1 MVDQKQQTGDPG
13 ASAPETDEASGPAA
27 AEALAENDAELDAK
41 IRTDID
47 PAERL
52 AAVEAER
59 DKLREDYLRALAE
72 VENTRR
78 RAARDKADASKYAIS
93 GFARDLLS
101 VSDNL
106 RRAVESVDPKD
117 RDGNPAIEALIAGV
131 EMTEKELMTV
141 FERYGVTPIA
151 AQGEPFDP
159 HVHEAM
165 LEIPDETVPHGTVM
179 HVLEPGF
186 MIHDRPLRAARVGV
200 SKGGPKRGAETAAE
214 PKAESEAESNVEPLR
229 PGSTDAYEKHTESDV
244 DPAGARLDEKF

>member
-1 MVDQKQQTGDPG
+1 MVDQKQQTSDPG
-13 ASAPETDEASGPAA
+13 AVAPETDEIVDAPAA
-27 AEALAENDAELDAK
+27 ETVIEDDAELDAK
-41 IRTDID
+41 IRTDVD

-59 DKLREDYLRALAE
+59 DKFRDDYLRALAE

-78 RAARDKADASKYAIS
+78 RAARDKTDAAKYAIS

-106 RRAVESVDPKD
+106 RRAVDSVDPAD
-117 RDGNPAIEALIAGV
+117 REGNPAFESLIAGV

-141 FERYGVTPIA
+141 YERYGVKPIA
-151 AQGEPFDP
+151 ALGEPFNP

-165 LEIPDETVPHGTVM
+165 LEVPDDTVPHGTVM

-200 SKGGPKRGAETAAE
+200 SKGGPKRGSEDENAGAEA
-214 PKAESEAESNVEPLR
+214 EPLR
-229 PGSTDAYEKHTESDV
+229 PGSTEAYEKQAESDV
-244 DPAGARLDEKF
+244 DSTGARLDEKF

>member
-1 MVDQKQQTGDPG
+1 MVDQKQHTIDQG
-13 ASAPETDEASGPAA
+13 AAAPETDEIVDTTA
-27 AEALAENDAELDAK
+27 AEIGADDDVEIEADDDLAEQLV
-41 IRTDID
+41 
-47 PAERL
+47 
-52 AAVEAER
+52 AVEAER

-78 RAARDKADASKYAIS
+78 RAARDKTDAGKYAIS

-106 RRAVESVDPKD
+106 RRAVDSVDPAD
-117 RDGNPAIEALIAGV
+117 RDGNPAFEALIAGV

-141 FERYGVTPIA
+141 FERYGVKPIA
-151 AQGEPFDP
+151 ALGEPFNP

-165 LEIPDETVPHGTVM
+165 LEVPDDTVPHGTVM

-200 SKGGPKRGAETAAE
+200 SKGGPKRGSEDENAGAEAE
-214 PKAESEAESNVEPLR
+214 PLH
-229 PGSTDAYEKHTESDV
+229 PGSTEAYEKQAESDL
-244 DPAGARLDEKF
+244 DSTGARLDEKF

>member
-1 MVDQKQQTGDPG
+1 MVDQKQQSGSQDAAVADTE
-13 ASAPETDEASGPAA
+13 ETFEATATDTVA
-27 AEALAENDAELDAK
+27 DVETEAQPDVD
-41 IRTDID
+41 
-47 PAERL
+47 L
-52 AAVEAER
+52 AARVAALEAER
-59 DKLREDYLRALAE
+59 DTLREDYLRALAE

-78 RAARDKADASKYAIS
+78 RATRDKADASKYAIS

-106 RRAVESVDPKD
+106 RRAVGSVEPTD
-117 RDGNPAIEALIAGV
+117 RDGNPAFEALIAGV

-159 HVHEAM
+159 HIHEAM
-165 LEIPDETVPHGTVM
+165 LEIADDTVPHGTVL

-200 SKGGPKRGAETAAE
+200 SKGGPKRVAEAASGPQAE
-214 PKAESEAESNVEPLR
+214 ADAKPTPK
-229 PGSTDAYEKHTESDV
+229 GSTEAYEKQTETDSDA
-244 DPAGARLDEKF
+244 AGARLDEKF

>member
-1 MVDQKQQTGDPG
+1 MVDQKQQSSDPG
-13 ASAPETDEASGPAA
+13 AVAPETEPVVDQA
-27 AEALAENDAELDAK
+27 AEETLAEDDVELDAK

-47 PAERL
+47 PAEQL
-52 AAVEAER
+52 AAVVAER
-59 DKLREDYLRALAE
+59 DQFRDDYLRALAE

-78 RAARDKADASKYAIS
+78 RAARDKADAAKYAIS

-106 RRAVESVDPKD
+106 RRAVDSVDPAD
-117 RDGNPAIEALIAGV
+117 REGNPAFESLIAGV

-141 FERYGVTPIA
+141 FERHGVKPIA
-151 AQGEPFDP
+151 AMGEPFNP

-200 SKGGPKRGAETAAE
+200 SKGGPKRGAEDADE
-214 PKAESEAESNVEPLR
+214 GEAQDNVEPLHKG
-229 PGSTDAYEKHTESDV
+229 PAEAYEKQAEGEF
-244 DPAGARLDEKF
+244 DPSGGRLDEKF